1 MHHCL
6 IAVPI
11 SLAEIPSSL
20 RQREGREIEYSWCSD
35 RLINHTP
42 LPQYFTC
49 NLRDFYVPVAKQGE
63 KNSRIVIGHNVG
75 FDRARTQSPYEKE
88 PTGVLFMDT
97 MAMVASMLGMADHQE
112 TMYKTRRAQTDGM
125 DDSDPALS
133 QVGPIEGNSEDQ
145 KGDGWIREWK
155 KRVSPKGL
163 ADVHKYL
170 YPNKKPLDKQYQN
183 FFVKCS
189 LPDVREKF
197 QILMKYCAHDVLATA
212 QIYAKL
218 MPMFQEKIPHPISLA
233 GMVYMGDAY
242 LPINQHWRQFYQASN
257 IEAKMNVLIS
267 EERERVPRIEDGSDE
282 ISHYFCEEYDPTHS
296 DERRREKRF
305 VVLDRGL
312 QSLHKAVRTSE
323 VRFNIL
329 GIFSCLNHYF
339 KSHEIMRLN
348 MSEISWYQTIFKQA
362 ARRETPIEN
371 LKPDDITFKTKASCP
386 IFGFVYGPYPMLK
399 IDKFGFGF
407 LVPTTKAV
415 KEIPEF
421 MQLEIPSEGE
431 EPFDFPIRKCA
442 EFVRANLKTVNDVE
456 KSAKPAIDWGDLKF
470 YRLPHS
476 SGLQENVGDMY
487 SKSFYKLF
495 GNLIRP
501 TRNVEYFGSL
511 LKSIQDTKFWDSY
524 SERINEEISAWY
536 EDSPPIE
543 DGAPSQGVIAPAI
556 CPAGTVSRRSVHK
569 LWVTLTNATES
580 SRLGTGIK
588 TMVQAPPGYKLVG
601 ADVDSQEQWIVALF
615 GDASQALVKPVSE
628 RIAGLT
634 PFSNMMLVGSKNDGT
649 DLHSVVAKQLGI
661 SRDLAKTLN
670 YARLYGSGVQHAKQ
684 ELIKTGKKPQEAT
697 KVAKQLFA
705 LTKGELMQWT
715 NIKPEYNDMWFEF
728 AAERGF
734 DGFKNCV
741 VVDGVIYLPHSHSSF
756 RKIADEFEL
765 FLMKK
770 LKDKAARGFKIN
782 FFYEDIQKDYYLFY
796 GGYES
801 STFNWLAMHSSS
813 PLPHTPV
820 LKATISTAL
829 QPLDPSVPDASNFLS
844 KYKRS
849 IMNWHVQSSAV
860 DFLHLLL
867 VSMRWLCSKYD
878 IPARFVISIH
888 DEVRYLVPKED
899 APRLSLA
906 LMIAH
911 MHVRAYMSNTVG
923 IEQLPLSVA
932 FFSKVDV
939 DTVLRKEPTLKCE
952 NPDGTRP
959 EDGQG
964 WTIED
969 VLRLTGGSL
978 RKPSTNRIGDQNS
991 GNENGYEDIK
1001 EAKRSAI

>member
-1 MHHCL
+1 MKIVFL
-6 IAVPI
+6 NF
-11 SLAEIPSSL
+11 
-20 RQREGREIEYSWCSD
+20 RYSWCSD

-97 MAMVASMLGMADHQE
+97 MAMVASMFGMADHQE

-218 MPMFQEKIPHPISLA
+218 MPMFREKIPHPISLA

-242 LPINQHWRQFYQASN
+242 LPINQHWRQFYQKN
-257 IEAKMNVLIS
+257 EKECHELKTEAMRSLITS
-267 EERERVPRIEDGSDE
+267 AKNMIQLIPTKEDAKRDLWFWIED
-282 ISHYFCEEYDPTHS
+282 
-296 DERRREKRF
+296 
-305 VVLDRGL
+305 
-312 QSLHKAVRTSE
+312 
-323 VRFNIL
+323 
-329 GIFSCLNHYF
+329 FSPCTKQCALP
-339 KSHEIMRLN
+339 
-348 MSEISWYQTIFKQA
+348 SWYQTIFKQA

-415 KEIPEF
+415 KELPEF
-421 MQLEIPSEGE
+421 IQLEIPSEGE

-442 EFVRANLKTVNDVE
+442 EFVRTNLKTVNDVE

-601 ADVDSQEQWIVALF
+601 ADVDSQEQWIVSLF
-615 GDASQALVKPVSE
+615 GDASQALAKPVSE

-661 SRDLAKTLN
+661 SRDLAKISLKYLSKSISDLQTLN

-684 ELIKTGKKPQEAT
+684 ELIKTGKKPQEAI

-829 QPLDPSVPDASNFLS
+829 QPFDSSVPDASNFLS

-969 VLRLTGGSL
+969 VLR
-978 RKPSTNRIGDQNS
+978 
-991 GNENGYEDIK
+991 
-1001 EAKRSAI
+1001 